1 MIRLRTRSRWRF
13 STLRLLGFVTV
24 TCIALA
30 LGVAFPPLIVVWGL
44 LWFFVSNSL
53 FRRGTLIENL
63 ALLACGIVVLWVLAM
78 LVFGLG
84 SLLIG
89 GITGL

>member
-1 MIRLRTRSRWRF
+1 VIRVKTGSRWRF

-44 LWFFVSNSL
+44 LWLFVSISL
-53 FRRGTLIENL
+53 FRLGTLIENL
-63 ALLACGIVVLWVLAM
+63 TLLACGIVVLYVLA
-78 LVFGLG
+78 LLAFGLG
-84 SLLIG
+84 SLL
-89 GITGL
+89 TGTIPGL

>member
-13 STLRLLGFVTV
+13 STLQILGFVTV
-24 TCIALA
+24 TCVALA

-44 LWFFVSNSL
+44 LWLFVSVSL
-53 FRRGTLIENL
+53 FRLGTVVENL
-63 ALLACGIVVLWVLAM
+63 ALFACVIVVLWVMAM
-78 LVFGLG
+78 LIFGLR

-89 GITGL
+89 TIAGP